1 MDFGIASYAAITAIA
16 FLIGYSWKTSDKLD
30 DKWIPCVCGLSGC
43 ILGIVAFLI
52 KIPDFPASDIIN
64 AGAVGIVSGF
74 SATAIH
80 QVYKQLSK
88 KDDVAAEISDDT
100 AEVATESTET
110 AETESSESAA
120 QNSEEV

>member
-16 FLIGYSWKTSDKLD
+16 FLVGYSWKTADKLN

-80 QVYKQLSK
+80 QVYKQLTK
-88 KDDVAAEISDDT
+88 KDDAVASELIEDSVSDN
-100 AEVATESTET
+100 
-110 AETESSESAA
+110 ESAENIEA
-120 QNSEEV
+120 ESDESASQNSEEV